1 MIIQGKNM
9 GIYSVRV
16 GASTFMIGN
25 KEQNKVIT
33 EHLKH
38 NSLCLCGT
46 PPIHGSQIVEEIF
59 SNEDL
64 KTEWQQ
70 EVSMMVGR
78 ITEMRHLLFHKL
90 QENGS
95 SRDWSHLIKQ
105 RGMFFFSGLSYDQCE
120 DLINNH
126 SIYVVKNGRI
136 AVPGINHHNVD
147 YIAEKL
153 SKL

>member
-1 MIIQGKNM
+1 M

-33 EHLKH
+33 EHLEH

-59 SNEDL
+59 SNKDL

-78 ITEMRHLLFHKL
+78 ITEMRHLLFQKL
-90 QENGS
+90 RENGS

-147 YIAEKL
+147 YIADKL